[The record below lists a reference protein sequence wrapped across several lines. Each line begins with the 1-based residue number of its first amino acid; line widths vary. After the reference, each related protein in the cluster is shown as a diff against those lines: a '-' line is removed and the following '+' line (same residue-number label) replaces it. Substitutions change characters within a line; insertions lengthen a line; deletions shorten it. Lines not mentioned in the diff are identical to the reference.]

1 LNTVL
6 HLSGMVARIALIAAA
21 MCASSQVMQA
31 QSSCAWLEETVRKLY
46 TARDE
51 DLDAL
56 WKQLITQKGVPLTC
70 DDSVVFLYRGD
81 AHSVNWLGDFNAW
94 GYDKEFNSGG
104 KRIPNSDIW
113 ILKASLPRDARLD
126 YKIFLNNRDWLLDPL
141 NTANQWSGVGGG
153 SLNSQLQ
160 MPEWKADTLTGA
172 RLATVAPGL
181 VENDLLFNSREL
193 GYQITYSVYYPP
205 GYQSS
210 KGYTILYVTD
220 GYEYMHE
227 RMGNMVTI
235 LDNLIGTE
243 KIPPVIAVFIDHREP
258 ANRFSNRRMT
268 ELSMNDTY
276 LNFITREFIPQV
288 EGQLHAAPYPRCR
301 AIIGNSAGGLFAAWL
316 AFSRPELF
324 PLAGIE
330 SPSFSFQP
338 KIYSFCETSLR
349 QPSKIFM
356 TSGLMHDGDEATR
369 KMKDI
374 LLKRSCI
381 FEYREVNEGHSWG
394 NWRDL
399 TDDLLVY
406 LLNDG
411 KEH

>member
-1 LNTVL
+1 
-6 HLSGMVARIALIAAA
+6 MVAGIVLTAIA
-21 MCASSQVMQA
+21 MCASPQAMQA
-31 QSSCAWLEETVRKLY
+31 QNSCSCLEETVRKLY
-46 TARDE
+46 TAKEE

-56 WKQLITQKGVPLTC
+56 WKQLIAQNRIPLTC

-81 AHSVNWLGDFNAW
+81 ARSVNWLGDFNAW
-94 GYDKEFNSGG
+94 GYDKEFNSSG
-104 KRIPNSDIW
+104 KRIPHTDIW

-126 YKIFLNNRDWLLDPL
+126 YKIFLNNKDWLLDPA
-141 NTANQWSGVGGG
+141 NPANQWSGVGGG

-160 MPEWKADTLTGA
+160 MPEWRSDTLTGA

-181 VENDLLFNSREL
+181 VENDLLFNSSQL

-205 GYQSS
+205 GYQST
-210 KGYTILYVTD
+210 KRYTILYVTD

-227 RMGNMVTI
+227 RMGNMVAI

-258 ANRFSNRRMT
+258 VNRFSNRRMT

-276 LNFITREFIPQV
+276 LNFITREFVPEV
-288 EGQLHAAPYPRCR
+288 ERKLQAAAYPHSRV
-301 AIIGNSAGGLFAAWL
+301 IIGNSAGGLFAAWL
-316 AFSRPELF
+316 AFSRPEMF
-324 PLAGIE
+324 PLAGIQ

-338 KIYSFCETSLR
+338 KIYSFCDAAVNL
-349 QPSKIFM
+349 PSKVFI
-356 TSGLMHDGDEATR
+356 TSGLIHDGEEATR

-374 LLKRSCI
+374 LRKRSCF

-399 TDDLLVY
+399 TDDMLVY
-406 LLNDG
+406 LLNEAHDD
-411 KEH
+411 